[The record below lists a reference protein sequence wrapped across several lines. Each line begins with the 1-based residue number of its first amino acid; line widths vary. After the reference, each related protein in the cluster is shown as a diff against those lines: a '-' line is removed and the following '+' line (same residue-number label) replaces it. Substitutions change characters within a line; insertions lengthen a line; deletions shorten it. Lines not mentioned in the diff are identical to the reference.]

1 MWEDFKEFIARGN
14 VLDLAIGVIIGA
26 AFGTIVTTLTEGI
39 IMPIVGLFT
48 GKIDFSNKCWN
59 LTDEPIANCAEAVEK
74 GVAVIQYG
82 KFFTDLLSFLIIAA
96 VMFFVARW
104 GLNLFKGLEAEKKA
118 EDEED
123 KISAEERVLMEIRDI
138 LKNQTI
144 S

>member
-39 IMPIVGLFT
+39 IMPVVGLFT

-59 LTDEPIANCAEAVEK
+59 LTDEPITTCAAAVEK

-82 KFFTDLLSFLIIAA
+82 KFITSLINFLIIAF
-96 VMFFVARW
+96 VMFLIARW
-104 GLNLFKGLEAEKKA
+104 GLNLFRVLEAEKKTEA
-118 EDEED
+118 DEE

-138 LKNQTI
+138 LKDQKI
-144 S
+144 